1 MLAPNVRV
9 IEPTKKLVNGIDILK
24 NNMPKRVCAY
34 CRVSTDSE
42 EQKTSFKSQ
51 KEFYT
56 EYIQKHDGWIFA
68 GIYADEGLSGTSMRK
83 RKEFNRMIAD
93 AMDGKI
99 DIIVVKSVSRF
110 ARNVVDIL
118 NIVEQLTLKGIP
130 IIFESEHLNSMD
142 DQAGTRMRLL
152 MSAAVAEDFSQ
163 NLSESVKWGKIRRI
177 EQEKYPCVKTYGY
190 RIKDHIYEIYEP
202 EAQIVRF
209 IYKTYLAGQSYG
221 QIGKMLMERGVISPG
236 GSAIWKTSTVSYIL
250 ENEKYKGD
258 LHLQKQTYSDL
269 KYRKRIKNTEG
280 KQYYVENH
288 HEPIISK
295 ADWNRVQKEREIRTN
310 QRGYSPTGKAG
321 YSSKYAFSNK
331 LYCVAC
337 GSKFRRHK
345 YDTVQKTVYT
355 WVCINHKRYKNC
367 NQDAIKEEDLERTFI
382 DLLKGIV
389 VDKDGFINTVISNIE
404 EVVKNRQSEA
414 STEEIDA
421 KIIRIQNEMIG
432 LVRDMTV
439 ANTAEISAKTQE
451 MLAEIERLKK
461 VKDITIAEGL
471 ALERDLSRMDNLRE
485 ILNSEEVFDKFNAD
499 IFRRVV
505 DKVLID
511 GKTATFV
518 LCDTMRITKPI
529 LQGTENE

>member
-1 MLAPNVRV
+1 MAVAG
-9 IEPTKKLVNGIDILK
+9 KNGK
-24 NNMPKRVCAY
+24 V
-34 CRVSTDSE
+34 
-42 EQKTSFKSQ
+42 
-51 KEFYT
+51 
-56 EYIQKHDGWIFA
+56 
-68 GIYADEGLSGTSMRK
+68 
-83 RKEFNRMIAD
+83 
-93 AMDGKI
+93 
-99 DIIVVKSVSRF
+99 
-110 ARNVVDIL
+110 
-118 NIVEQLTLKGIP
+118 KGIP
-130 IIFESEHLNSMD
+130 IIFENDHLNSMD
-142 DQAGTRMRLL
+142 DQAGKRLRLL
-152 MSAAVAEDFSQ
+152 LCAAVAEDFSHI
-163 NLSESVKWGKIRRI
+163 LSDSVKWGKIRRI

-190 RIKDHIYEIYEP
+190 RIKDHNYEIYEP

-221 QIGKMLMERGVISPG
+221 QICKMLMDREVLSPG
-236 GSAIWKTSTVSYIL
+236 GVKLWKTSTVSYIL

-288 HEPIISK
+288 HQPIISK
-295 ADWNRVQKEREIRTN
+295 TDWNRVQKEREIRTS

-331 LYCVAC
+331 LFCLGC

-367 NQDAIKEEDLERTFI
+367 KQDAIKEEDLERTFI
-382 DLLKGIV
+382 GVMRDIV
-389 VDKDGFINTVISNIE
+389 TDKDGFINKVIANIE
-404 EVVKNRQSEA
+404 EVVKSRQSET

-421 KIIRIQNEMIG
+421 KIISIQNEMIG

-451 MLAEIERLKK
+451 MLGEIERLKQ
-461 VKDITIAEGL
+461 VKETTIAEGL

-485 ILNSEEVFDKFNAD
+485 MLNSDELFDKFNAD

-518 LCDTMRITKPI
+518 LCDAVRITRPI
-529 LQGTENE
+529 IGVENE

>member
-9 IEPTKKLVNGIDILK
+9 IEPTKKIVNGIDIMQM
-24 NNMPKRVCAY
+24 NTPKRVCAY

-42 EQKTSFKSQ
+42 EQQTSFESQ
-51 KEFYT
+51 KAFYT
-56 EYIQKHDGWIFA
+56 EYIQKHEGWIFA

-83 RKEFNRMIAD
+83 RKQFNQMIAD

-99 DIIVVKSVSRF
+99 DIIIVKSVSRF

-130 IIFESEHLNSMD
+130 IIFENDHLNSMD

-163 NLSESVKWGKIRRI
+163 NLSDSVKWGKIRRI

-190 RIKDHIYEIYEP
+190 RIKDHTYEIYEP
-202 EAQIVRF
+202 EAQIIRL
-209 IYKTYLAGQSYG
+209 IYKSYLAGQSYC
-221 QIGKMLMERGVISPG
+221 QICKMLMDREITSPG
-236 GSAIWKTSTVSYIL
+236 GVKIWKTSTVSYIL

-258 LHLQKQTYSDL
+258 LLLQKQTYSDL
-269 KYRKRIKNTEG
+269 KYRKRIKNTTG

-288 HEPIISK
+288 HEPIISR
-295 ADWNRVQKEREIRTN
+295 ADWNRVQREKEIRNN
-310 QRGYSPTGKAG
+310 QRGYCPTGKAG

-331 LYCVAC
+331 LYCLAC
-337 GSKFRRHK
+337 GSKFRRHN

-367 NQDAIKEEDLERTFI
+367 KQNAIKEEDLERTFVALMK
-382 DLLKGIV
+382 DIV
-389 VDKDGFINTVISNIE
+389 ADKNGFIETVISNIE
-404 EVVKNRQSEA
+404 EVVKNRQSENT
-414 STEEIDA
+414 TEEIDA
-421 KIIRIQNEMIG
+421 KIIKIQNQMIG
-432 LVRDMTV
+432 LVSNMTMT
-439 ANTAEISAKTQE
+439 NTAEISAKTQE
-451 MLAEIERLKK
+451 MIAEIERLKK
-461 VKDITIAEGL
+461 VKETTIAEGL
-471 ALERDLSRMDNLRE
+471 QLQVDLGRMDSLRE
-485 ILNSEEVFDKFNAD
+485 IINTEAIFDKFND
-499 IFRRVV
+499 GIFRRVV

-518 LCDTMRITKPI
+518 FCDAMRITRPI
-529 LQGTENE
+529 QQGTENE

>member
-9 IEPTKKLVNGIDILK
+9 IEPTKKIVNGIDILK
-24 NNMPKRVCAY
+24 NSLPKRVCVY

-42 EQKTSFKSQ
+42 EQQTSFKSQ

-56 EYIQKHDGWIFA
+56 EYITKHEGWIFA

-99 DIIVVKSVSRF
+99 DIIIVKSVSRF

-130 IIFESEHLNSMD
+130 IIFENDHLNSMD

-163 NLSESVKWGKIRRI
+163 NLSDSVKWGKIRRI

-190 RIKDHIYEIYEP
+190 RIKDHNYEIYEP

-221 QIGKMLMERGVISPG
+221 QICKMLMDREVLSPG
-236 GSAIWKTSTVSYIL
+236 GVKLWKTSTVSYIL

-288 HEPIISK
+288 HQPIISK
-295 ADWNRVQKEREIRTN
+295 TDWNRVQKEREIRTS

-331 LYCVAC
+331 LFCLGC

-367 NQDAIKEEDLERTFI
+367 KQDAIKEEDLERTFI
-382 DLLKGIV
+382 GVMRDIV
-389 VDKDGFINTVISNIE
+389 TDKDGFINKVIANIE
-404 EVVKNRQSEA
+404 EVVKNRQSET

-421 KIIRIQNEMIG
+421 KIISIQNEMIG

-451 MLAEIERLKK
+451 MLGEIERLKH
-461 VKDITIAEGL
+461 VKETTIAEGL

-485 ILNSEEVFDKFNAD
+485 MLNSDELFDKFNAD

-518 LCDTMRITKPI
+518 LCDAVRITRPI
-529 LQGTENE
+529 IGVENE